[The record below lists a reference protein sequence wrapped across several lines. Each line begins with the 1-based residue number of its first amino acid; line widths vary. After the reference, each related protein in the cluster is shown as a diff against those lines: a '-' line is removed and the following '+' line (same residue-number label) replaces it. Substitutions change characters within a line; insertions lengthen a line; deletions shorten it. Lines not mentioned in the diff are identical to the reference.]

1 MCPPANYNIS
11 YFANEE
17 YDNLIHAAL
26 ETADQD
32 ERNKLY
38 AQAQDIVWA
47 ELPIVPLANSFNTWA
62 TAKNMQ
68 NVKIY
73 KDGAINIRNA
83 KLAAGE

>member
-11 YFANEE
+11 YFANDE
-17 YDNLIHAAL
+17 YDALIHGAL

-32 ERNKLY
+32 KRNELY
-38 AQAQDIVWA
+38 AKAQDIVWQ

-62 TAKNMQ
+62 TSNNLE

-83 KLAAGE
+83 KFAGQ

>member
-1 MCPPANYNIS
+1 MKDA
-11 YFANEE
+11 
-17 YDNLIHAAL
+17 LIHGAL

-38 AQAQDIVWA
+38 AEAQDIIWE

-62 TAKNMQ
+62 TSTNLE

-83 KLAAGE
+83 KFAGQ